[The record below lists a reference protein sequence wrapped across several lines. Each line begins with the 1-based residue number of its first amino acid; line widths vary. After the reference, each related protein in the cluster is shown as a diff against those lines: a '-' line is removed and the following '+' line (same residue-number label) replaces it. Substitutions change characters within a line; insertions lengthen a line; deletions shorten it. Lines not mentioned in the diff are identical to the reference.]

1 MKEVQRHSSVLN
13 IAFLTAF
20 VAIFAT
26 SGFAAGDGQG
36 FDGITGI
43 VGQASQAASSTFG
56 TGILWGV
63 SVFAPL
69 ICVAAAAFMG
79 YSFAKKKAEQQG
91 EGEKKILAAVLI
103 SGAIGA
109 LVFCF
114 IVAVLSAVML
124 GNPTEMFGNIA
135 KFYKTIITAGFK
147 TIGG

>member
-26 SGFAAGDGQG
+26 SGFAACETG
-36 FDGITGI
+36 FDGITCI
-43 VGQASQAASSTFG
+43 VGQASKAAGSTFG
-56 TGILWGV
+56 TGILWTI

-79 YSFAKKKAEQQG
+79 YNFAKKKAEQQG
-91 EGEKKILAAVLI
+91 EGEKKILVAVLI

-114 IVAVLSAVML
+114 IVAVLSSIML
-124 GNPTEMFGNIA
+124 GSATEMFGNIV
-135 KFYKTIITAGFK
+135 KFYKTIIASGFSQ
-147 TIGG
+147 IGG

>member
-26 SGFAAGDGQG
+26 SGFAAGEQG

-69 ICVAAAAFMG
+69 ICVDAAAFMG
-79 YSFAKKKAEQQG
+79 YNFAKKKAEQQG

-114 IVAVLSAVML
+114 IVAILSSVML
-124 GNPTEMFGNIA
+124 GSATEMFGNIV